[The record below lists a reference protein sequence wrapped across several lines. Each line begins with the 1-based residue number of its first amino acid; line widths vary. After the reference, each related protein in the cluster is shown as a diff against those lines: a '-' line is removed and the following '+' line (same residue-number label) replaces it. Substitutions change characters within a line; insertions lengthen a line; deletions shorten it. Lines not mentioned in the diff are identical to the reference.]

1 MSAPAR
7 CETRSS
13 HGQPQRPRGSL
24 IGPGCRRASILER
37 RVVRLLTLWVADPRQ
52 DDSGRLRR
60 DVVSRPIASIRLVL
74 RRAVR
79 SKIVPLLGWRDLDKE
94 SVSVRLRAIGGPH
107 AETSGIYP
115 PATHERSS
123 TRLLEI
129 VTNVVPL
136 ARDSSL
142 PMLEA
147 RHAPKYV
154 HLWPGEH
161 YRLLAALVRLLK
173 PSLVVEIGTY
183 RGHSVLAMLPEL
195 GPNARIVTMDVV
207 PWTEIPE
214 CLLRSEDFQDGR
226 LVQVI
231 ADVGD
236 RQEAERQA
244 DFIRSADLLFVDAAK
259 DGALERRI
267 LANFEAI
274 GLKDGVVV
282 VFDDIRV
289 WNMLGIWRGIT
300 RPKLDVTS
308 LGHYSGT
315 GLIDW
320 SGPNR

>member
-1 MSAPAR
+1 VPTWTDGLRSGIR
-7 CETRSS
+7 RLTR
-13 HGQPQRPRGSL
+13 
-24 IGPGCRRASILER
+24 PGIR
-37 RVVRLLTLWVADPRQ
+37 
-52 DDSGRLRR
+52 
-60 DVVSRPIASIRLVL
+60 RLV
-74 RRAVR
+74 R
-79 SKIVPLLGWRDLDKE
+79 WRDLDRK
-94 SVSVRLRAIGGPH
+94 SVSARLRAIGGPY
-107 AETSGIYP
+107 AETSGVYP
-115 PATHERSS
+115 PAAHERSS
-123 TRLLEI
+123 ARLWSI
-129 VTNVVPL
+129 VNEMVPL
-136 ARDSSL
+136 ALDSSL
-142 PMLEA
+142 PLLQA
-147 RHAPKYV
+147 RGAPDYV

-183 RGHSVLAMLPEL
+183 RGHSALAMLPEL
-195 GPNARIVTMDVV
+195 AQDARIVTMDVV

-214 CLLRSEDFQDGR
+214 CLLRSEDFHDGR

-282 VFDDIRV
+282 VFDDIRL
-289 WNMLGIWRGIT
+289 WNMLGIWREVA

-320 SGPNR
+320 SDPVRHPPG